1 METIIVYYNI
11 FLFFGIS
18 IYNNMRLDLRG
29 HHLTELVLWRTMVW
43 VLAFDLRWFS
53 NDSPFIENDI
63 NELGGVYILRHL
75 VEFSQQKDFSEK
87 FSAVVGSVE
96 CVQNEFDS
104 HYGTSWLLSR
114 FDNLSKRSFAYLFLD
129 DIFILKLV
137 PRVSV
142 CAPELLF
149 FLHCSLI

>member
-11 FLFFGIS
+11 FLFFGVSFYI
-18 IYNNMRLDLRG
+18 NMRLDLRG
-29 HHLTELVLWRTMVW
+29 LHLTELVLWRTMVW
-43 VLAFDLRWFS
+43 VLAFDVRWFS
-53 NDSPFIENDI
+53 NNSPFIENDI

-114 FDNLSKRSFAYLFLD
+114 FDNLSERSFAYLFLD